1 MADTY
6 LPGWVGARIAFW
18 DGTVYSPIACITS
31 RSESNAS
38 RLKEKTNVC
47 TEGQTVKTVVGI
59 DSTVSVSGEVVDTD
73 SLEELR
79 ALQDSKSEHT
89 FRVYRGTGETN
100 PVYFNAIITNLNADY
115 SAGQDEDATF
125 TMDLQINEDG
135 YLDTDPHAAP
145 LKT

>member
-1 MADTY
+1 M
-6 LPGWVGARIAFW
+6 
-18 DGTVYSPIACITS
+18 
-31 RSESNAS
+31 
-38 RLKEKTNVC
+38 
-47 TEGQTVKTVVGI
+47 
-59 DSTVSVSGEVVDTD
+59 
-73 SLEELR
+73 
-79 ALQDSKSEHT
+79 QDSKSEHT

-145 LKT
+145 